1 MEQNEFIEMVRRMRN
16 AQKEYFKTRSYDALK
31 RSRVLEVAV
40 DNEIADMDQNEIGL
54 FG

>member
-1 MEQNEFIEMVRRMRN
+1 MDKNEFIEMVRRMRS

-31 RSRVLEVAV
+31 RSKVLEVAV
-40 DNEIADMDQNEIGL
+40 DNEIADMDQNELGL